1 MLKKNKLTLKYAIGY
16 TILIILNIFYFI
28 LAITKPSILNGFLFI
43 LLFTALYVL
52 FYFETTDLLLN
63 RLEPK
68 KYISRAKKISKILS
82 GKNEK
87 SVILINLS
95 IAYLLLNEKEKFL
108 ECINAIKITQN
119 TPKKIKYFYYYN
131 LAAYKYFINE
141 KNEAKKIFDENIRKK
156 TEKTLLEI
164 MLDYE
169 DKPQE
174 KIAELK
180 KLKSKDKLTEIQVKF
195 VLAKTYE
202 KVQDFEKA
210 MGFYEEVAEKGN
222 KLYIVKVAQKKI
234 LELNL
239 KIKN

>member
-16 TILIILNIFYFI
+16 AILIILNIFYFI

-68 KYISRAKKISKILS
+68 KYISRAKKIFKILS

-202 KVQDFEKA
+202 KVQDFKKA
-210 MGFYEEVAEKGN
+210 KKFYEEVAEKGN

>member
-16 TILIILNIFYFI
+16 AILIILNIFYFI

-164 MLDYE
+164 TLDYE

-210 MGFYEEVAEKGN
+210 KKFYEEVAEKGN

>member
-16 TILIILNIFYFI
+16 AILIILNIFYFI

-210 MGFYEEVAEKGN
+210 KKFYEEVAEKGN
-222 KLYIVKVAQKKI
+222 KLYMGKIAQEKI
-234 LELNL
+234 LELS
-239 KIKN
+239 

>member
-16 TILIILNIFYFI
+16 AILIILNIFYFI

-95 IAYLLLNEKEKFL
+95 IAYLLLNEKQKFL

-119 TPKKIKYFYYYN
+119 TPKKIKYFYYN

-156 TEKTLLEI
+156 MEKTLLEI

-210 MGFYEEVAEKGN
+210 KKFYEEVAEKRN

>member
-16 TILIILNIFYFI
+16 AILIILNIFYFI

-68 KYISRAKKISKILS
+68 KYISRAKKIFKILS

-156 TEKTLLEI
+156 MEKTLLEI

-210 MGFYEEVAEKGN
+210 KKFYEEVAEKGN

>member
-16 TILIILNIFYFI
+16 AILIILNIFYFI
-28 LAITKPSILNGFLFI
+28 LAITKPSILNGVLFI

-68 KYISRAKKISKILS
+68 KYISRAKKIFKILS

-156 TEKTLLEI
+156 MEKTLLEI

-210 MGFYEEVAEKGN
+210 KKFYEEVAEKRN

>member
-16 TILIILNIFYFI
+16 AILIILNIFYFI

-156 TEKTLLEI
+156 AEKTLLEI

-210 MGFYEEVAEKGN
+210 KKFYEEVAEKGN

>member
-16 TILIILNIFYFI
+16 AILIILNIFYFI

-68 KYISRAKKISKILS
+68 KYISRAKKIFKILS

-95 IAYLLLNEKEKFL
+95 IAYLLLNEKQKFL

-210 MGFYEEVAEKGN
+210 KKFYEEVAEKGN
-222 KLYIVKVAQKKI
+222 KLYMGKAAQKKI
-234 LELNL
+234 LELS
-239 KIKN
+239 

>member
-16 TILIILNIFYFI
+16 AILIILNIFYFI
-28 LAITKPSILNGFLFI
+28 LAITKPFILNGFLFI

-156 TEKTLLEI
+156 MEKTLLEI

-210 MGFYEEVAEKGN
+210 KKFYEEVAEKGN

>member
-16 TILIILNIFYFI
+16 AILIILNIFYFI

-68 KYISRAKKISKILS
+68 KYISKAKKISKILS

-131 LAAYKYFINE
+131 LVAYKYFINE

-210 MGFYEEVAEKGN
+210 KKFYEEVAEKGN

>member
-1 MLKKNKLTLKYAIGY
+1 MDFYLYCCLQHYMCCFILKR
-16 TILIILNIFYFI
+16 LICYLIDQSRKNIFQ
-28 LAITKPSILNGFLFI
+28 GQ
-43 LLFTALYVL
+43 
-52 FYFETTDLLLN
+52 
-63 RLEPK
+63 K
-68 KYISRAKKISKILS
+68 KF
-82 GKNEK
+82 
-87 SVILINLS
+87 
-95 IAYLLLNEKEKFL
+95 LLNEKEKFL

-156 TEKTLLEI
+156 TQKTLLEI

-210 MGFYEEVAEKGN
+210 KKFYEEVAEKGN

>member
-1 MLKKNKLTLKYAIGY
+1 MD
-16 TILIILNIFYFI
+16 FY
-28 LAITKPSILNGFLFI
+28 
-43 LLFTALYVL
+43 LYVL

-210 MGFYEEVAEKGN
+210 KKFYEEVAEKGN

>member
-16 TILIILNIFYFI
+16 AILIILNIFYFI

-156 TEKTLLEI
+156 TQKTLLEI

-210 MGFYEEVAEKGN
+210 KKFYEEVAEKGN

>member
-1 MLKKNKLTLKYAIGY
+1 M
-16 TILIILNIFYFI
+16 
-28 LAITKPSILNGFLFI
+28 
-43 LLFTALYVL
+43 LFTALYVL

-210 MGFYEEVAEKGN
+210 KKFYEEVAEKGN

>member
-16 TILIILNIFYFI
+16 AILIILNIFYFI

-68 KYISRAKKISKILS
+68 KYISRAKKIFKILS

-95 IAYLLLNEKEKFL
+95 IAYLLLNEREKFL

-156 TEKTLLEI
+156 AEKTLLEI

-210 MGFYEEVAEKGN
+210 KKFYEEVAEKGN

>member
-16 TILIILNIFYFI
+16 AILIILNIFYFI
-28 LAITKPSILNGFLFI
+28 LAITKLSILNGFLFI

-68 KYISRAKKISKILS
+68 KYISRTKKIFKILS

-210 MGFYEEVAEKGN
+210 KKFYEEVAEKGN
-222 KLYIVKVAQKKI
+222 KLYIMKVAQKKI

>member
-16 TILIILNIFYFI
+16 AILIILNIFYFI
-28 LAITKPSILNGFLFI
+28 LAITKPFILNGFLFI

-210 MGFYEEVAEKGN
+210 KKFYEEVAEKGN

>member
-1 MLKKNKLTLKYAIGY
+1 M
-16 TILIILNIFYFI
+16 
-28 LAITKPSILNGFLFI
+28 
-43 LLFTALYVL
+43 L

-68 KYISRAKKISKILS
+68 KYISRAKKIFKILS

-95 IAYLLLNEKEKFL
+95 IAYLLLNEKQKFL

-141 KNEAKKIFDENIRKK
+141 KNEAKKIFDENLRKK

-210 MGFYEEVAEKGN
+210 KKFYEEVAEKGN

>member
-16 TILIILNIFYFI
+16 AILIILNIFYFI

-68 KYISRAKKISKILS
+68 KYISKAKKISKILS

-131 LAAYKYFINE
+131 LVAYKYFINE

-210 MGFYEEVAEKGN
+210 KKIYEEVAEKGN

>member
-82 GKNEK
+82 GKNQK

-156 TEKTLLEI
+156 AEKTLLEI

-210 MGFYEEVAEKGN
+210 KKFYEEVAEKRN
-222 KLYIVKVAQKKI
+222 KLYIVKVAQKKV

>member
-16 TILIILNIFYFI
+16 AILIILNIFYFI

-68 KYISRAKKISKILS
+68 KYISRAKKIFKILS

-141 KNEAKKIFDENIRKK
+141 KNEAKKIFDENIGKK

-210 MGFYEEVAEKGN
+210 KKFYEEVAEKGN

>member
-16 TILIILNIFYFI
+16 AILIILNIFYFI

-68 KYISRAKKISKILS
+68 KYISRAKKIFKILS

-119 TPKKIKYFYYYN
+119 TPKKVKYFYYYN

-210 MGFYEEVAEKGN
+210 KKFYEEVAEKGN

>member
-16 TILIILNIFYFI
+16 AIVNIFYFI

-68 KYISRAKKISKILS
+68 KYISRAKKIFKILS

-210 MGFYEEVAEKGN
+210 KKFYEEVAEKGN

>member
-16 TILIILNIFYFI
+16 AILIILNIFYFI

-180 KLKSKDKLTEIQVKF
+180 KLESKDKLTEIQVKF

-210 MGFYEEVAEKGN
+210 KKFYEEVAEKRN

>member
-16 TILIILNIFYFI
+16 AILIILNIFYFI

-68 KYISRAKKISKILS
+68 KYISRAKKIFKILS

-95 IAYLLLNEKEKFL
+95 IAYLLLNEKQKFL

-210 MGFYEEVAEKGN
+210 KKFYEEVAEKGN
-222 KLYIVKVAQKKI
+222 KLYIVKVAHKKI

>member
-16 TILIILNIFYFI
+16 AILIILNIFYFI

-156 TEKTLLEI
+156 MEKTLLEI

-210 MGFYEEVAEKGN
+210 KKFYEEVAEKGN

>member
-1 MLKKNKLTLKYAIGY
+1 
-16 TILIILNIFYFI
+16 
-28 LAITKPSILNGFLFI
+28 
-43 LLFTALYVL
+43 
-52 FYFETTDLLLN
+52 
-63 RLEPK
+63 
-68 KYISRAKKISKILS
+68 
-82 GKNEK
+82 
-87 SVILINLS
+87 
-95 IAYLLLNEKEKFL
+95 
-108 ECINAIKITQN
+108 
-119 TPKKIKYFYYYN
+119 
-131 LAAYKYFINE
+131 
-141 KNEAKKIFDENIRKK
+141 
-156 TEKTLLEI
+156 

-210 MGFYEEVAEKGN
+210 KKFYEEVAEKGN

>member
-16 TILIILNIFYFI
+16 AILIILNIFYFI
-28 LAITKPSILNGFLFI
+28 LAITKPSILNGVLFI

-52 FYFETTDLLLN
+52 FYFETTNLLLN

-68 KYISRAKKISKILS
+68 KYISRAKKIFKILS

-210 MGFYEEVAEKGN
+210 KKIYEEVAEKGN

>member
-16 TILIILNIFYFI
+16 AILIILNIFYFI
-28 LAITKPSILNGFLFI
+28 LAITKPSILNGVLFI

-68 KYISRAKKISKILS
+68 KYISRAKKIFKILS

-95 IAYLLLNEKEKFL
+95 IAYLLLNEKQKFL

-156 TEKTLLEI
+156 MEKTLLEI

-210 MGFYEEVAEKGN
+210 KKFYEEVAEKGN

>member
-16 TILIILNIFYFI
+16 AILIILNIFYFI

-52 FYFETTDLLLN
+52 FYFETTNLLLN

-68 KYISRAKKISKILS
+68 KYISRAKKIFKILS

-95 IAYLLLNEKEKFL
+95 IAYLLLNEKQKFL

-210 MGFYEEVAEKGN
+210 KKFYEEVAEKGN

>member
-16 TILIILNIFYFI
+16 AILIIVNIFYFI
-28 LAITKPSILNGFLFI
+28 LAITKPSILNGVLFI

-156 TEKTLLEI
+156 MEKTLLEI

-210 MGFYEEVAEKGN
+210 KKFYEEVAEKGN

>member
-16 TILIILNIFYFI
+16 AILIIVNIFYFI
-28 LAITKPSILNGFLFI
+28 LAITKPSILNGVLFI

-68 KYISRAKKISKILS
+68 KYISRAKKFFKILS

-180 KLKSKDKLTEIQVKF
+180 KLKSKDKWTEIQVKF

-210 MGFYEEVAEKGN
+210 KKFYEEVAEKGN

>member
-16 TILIILNIFYFI
+16 AILIIVNIFYFI

-210 MGFYEEVAEKGN
+210 KKFYEEVAEKGN

>member
-68 KYISRAKKISKILS
+68 KYISRGKKISKILS

-156 TEKTLLEI
+156 AEKTLLEI

>member
-16 TILIILNIFYFI
+16 AILIILNIFYFI

-52 FYFETTDLLLN
+52 FYFETTNLLLN

-156 TEKTLLEI
+156 TQKTLLEI

-210 MGFYEEVAEKGN
+210 KKIYEEVAEKGN

>member
-16 TILIILNIFYFI
+16 AILIILNIFYFI

-52 FYFETTDLLLN
+52 FYFETTNLLLN

-95 IAYLLLNEKEKFL
+95 IAYLLLNEKQKFL

-156 TEKTLLEI
+156 MEKTLLEI

-210 MGFYEEVAEKGN
+210 KKFYEEVAEKRN

>member
-16 TILIILNIFYFI
+16 AILIILNIFYFI
-28 LAITKPSILNGFLFI
+28 LAITKPSILNGVLFI

-52 FYFETTDLLLN
+52 FYFETTNLLLN

-68 KYISRAKKISKILS
+68 KYISRAKKIFKILS

-95 IAYLLLNEKEKFL
+95 IAYLLLNEKQKFL

-210 MGFYEEVAEKGN
+210 KKFYEEVAEKGN

>member
-16 TILIILNIFYFI
+16 AILIILNIFYFI

-68 KYISRAKKISKILS
+68 KYILRAKKIFKILS

-95 IAYLLLNEKEKFL
+95 IAYLLLNEKQKFL

-210 MGFYEEVAEKGN
+210 KKFYEEVAEKGN
-222 KLYIVKVAQKKI
+222 KLYIVKVAQKKV

>member
-16 TILIILNIFYFI
+16 AILIILNIFYFI

-68 KYISRAKKISKILS
+68 KYISRAKKIFKILS

-210 MGFYEEVAEKGN
+210 KKIYEEVAEKGN

>member
-16 TILIILNIFYFI
+16 AILIILNIFYFI

-156 TEKTLLEI
+156 MEKTLLEI

-210 MGFYEEVAEKGN
+210 KKFYEEVAEKRN
-222 KLYIVKVAQKKI
+222 KLYIVKVAQKKV